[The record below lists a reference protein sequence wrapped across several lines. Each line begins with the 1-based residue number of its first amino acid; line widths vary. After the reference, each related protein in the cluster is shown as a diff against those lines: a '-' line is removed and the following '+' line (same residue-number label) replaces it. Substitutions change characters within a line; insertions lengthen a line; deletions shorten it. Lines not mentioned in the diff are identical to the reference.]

1 MPRFSAAKD
10 LPVLAPVQVVPPWT
24 GPVLRRNMAATGKH
38 GQARSAKSK
47 CPRFQGNPA
56 YAYPL
61 LDVEVRT
68 PRLTLAGATDDLLE
82 RLVPVIREGVVS
94 VGHMPFDDPM
104 SLYEDSPQREW
115 KWLRAIWAGR
125 ARVDPQRWR
134 LYFVVMVEGCPIG
147 MQDLIGIDFAALGT
161 VSTFSWLQPSFR
173 RRGLGTEMRS
183 AILHLAFDGL
193 DAREASSE
201 AFTDNEASNAVS
213 RALGYEPNGT
223 TWATRRGNPALL
235 TAWKLTRKNWER
247 SRRDDIQLTGVEAC
261 LPVLGLDRPQRA

>member
-1 MPRFSAAKD
+1 MP
-10 LPVLAPVQVVPPWT
+10 
-24 GPVLRRNMAATGKH
+24 H
-38 GQARSAKSK
+38 
-47 CPRFQGNPA
+47 
-56 YAYPL
+56 AYPL

-94 VGHMPFDDPM
+94 AGHMPFDDPM

-134 LYFVVMVEGCPIG
+134 IYFVVMVEGSPIG

-247 SRRDDIQLTGVEAC
+247 SRRDDIQLTGVEAS

>member
-1 MPRFSAAKD
+1 VPCMP
-10 LPVLAPVQVVPPWT
+10 
-24 GPVLRRNMAATGKH
+24 H
-38 GQARSAKSK
+38 
-47 CPRFQGNPA
+47 
-56 YAYPL
+56 AYPL
-61 LDVEVRT
+61 LDVEVKT

-94 VGHMPFDDPM
+94 AGHMPFDDPM
-104 SLYEDSPQREW
+104 
-115 KWLRAIWAGR
+115 WLRAIWAGR
-125 ARVDPQRWR
+125 GRVDPQRWR
-134 LYFVVMVEGCPIG
+134 LYFVVMVAGSPIG
-147 MQDLIGIDFAALGT
+147 MQDLIGTDFAVLGT

-201 AFTDNEASNAVS
+201 AFTDNQASNAVS

-223 TWATRRGNPALL
+223 TWATRRGNPAPL

-261 LPVLGLDRPQRA
+261 FPVLGLDRPQRA

>member
-1 MPRFSAAKD
+1 
-10 LPVLAPVQVVPPWT
+10 
-24 GPVLRRNMAATGKH
+24 
-38 GQARSAKSK
+38 
-47 CPRFQGNPA
+47 
-56 YAYPL
+56 
-61 LDVEVRT
+61 
-68 PRLTLAGATDDLLE
+68 LLE

-94 VGHMPFDDPM
+94 AGQMPFDDPM

-134 LYFVVMVEGCPIG
+134 LYFVVMMEGSPIG
-147 MQDLIGIDFAALGT
+147 MQDLIGTDFAAFGT

-201 AFTDNEASNAVS
+201 ALRVIHGDAFCNKCVCWRHAYVKDGLFLERIGLPHSVQEKQAAACIIPPDSPKQRSPSYAQELKPASFRQGCAD
-213 RALGYEPNGT
+213 G
-223 TWATRRGNPALL
+223 RRYSDCAM
-235 TAWKLTRKNWER
+235 R
-247 SRRDDIQLTGVEAC
+247 S
-261 LPVLGLDRPQRA
+261 P